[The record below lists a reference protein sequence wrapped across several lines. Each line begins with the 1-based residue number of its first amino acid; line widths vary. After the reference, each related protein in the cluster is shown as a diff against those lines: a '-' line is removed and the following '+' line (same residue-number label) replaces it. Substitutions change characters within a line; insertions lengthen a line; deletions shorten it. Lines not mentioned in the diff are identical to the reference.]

1 VPVATFPFGLF
12 PSFLSVWQGLIPS
25 QGNYRET
32 RIPVWHNLLILE
44 SQGKF
49 YPKSFSTI
57 LTENSMGNLKETE
70 SSYTTIYFK
79 KSIPEF

>member
-1 VPVATFPFGLF
+1 VPVATFPFGLY

-25 QGNYRET
+25 QGNYCET
-32 RIPVWHNLLILE
+32 RIPVWHNLLIFE

-49 YPKSFSTI
+49 YPKSLSRI

-70 SSYTTIYFK
+70 SNY
-79 KSIPEF
+79 KSVKF